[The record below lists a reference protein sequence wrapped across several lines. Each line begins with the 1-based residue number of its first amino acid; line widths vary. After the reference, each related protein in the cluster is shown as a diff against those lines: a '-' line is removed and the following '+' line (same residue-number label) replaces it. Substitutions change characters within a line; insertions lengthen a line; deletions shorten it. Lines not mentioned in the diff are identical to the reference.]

1 MEKTIIHYKRLKLG
15 VMFNAFLVGIAY
27 NEGELF
33 LSLGLIIIEINFKK
47 KRKRTF

>member
-1 MEKTIIHYKRLKLG
+1 MEKTIIHYKRFKLG

-33 LSLGLIIIEINFKK
+33 LSFGLVIIEVNFKK

>member
-1 MEKTIIHYKRLKLG
+1 MEKTIIHYKKVKIG

-33 LSLGLIIIEINFKK
+33 LSLGLIIIEIDFRK
-47 KRKRTF
+47 KRKRRF